1 MEKFG
6 AFDLD
11 GLWDSSW
18 VKQGAGKWIAGTP
31 ASFKQLIVTMKINV
45 RLKLS
50 MQNKIR
56 FLIFLGATT
65 LLSGGR
71 AQILTDPIPEMA
83 VPNVIVSTAQE
94 PVTPGKFQ
102 PTWSSLRQYQCPD
115 WFRNAKFGI
124 WACFGP
130 QNQPEDGDWYARNM
144 YVEGGRQNQYHI
156 AHYGPPSQFGFKDV
170 IHIWKAENFDAE
182 KLVALYKR
190 VGAQYFFAM
199 ANHHD
204 NFDLYDSKY
213 QPWNSVK
220 VGPHQ
225 DIVGDFAKAAHEQ
238 GLPFGVSVHAAHAW
252 SFYEIT
258 LSADKT
264 GPLAG
269 VPYDGKLTKADGK
282 GKWWDG
288 LDPQD
293 LYEQRHT
300 PSLNFSNANSIHA
313 QWNWSNG
320 ASQPDQAYCDKF
332 YNRTIDLIHKYKPD
346 LVYFDDDALPL
357 WPVSDAGLKIAADF
371 YNYNMQQHD
380 GRLEA
385 VLFGKMLS
393 EDQQKCLVRDIER
406 GAANKIEA
414 QPWETDT
421 CIGNWHYDR
430 SLYDKNRYKTAKT
443 VIQMLCDIVSKNG
456 DLLLNIPVRGDGSI
470 DDKEQA
476 VLEGIGA
483 WMDVNKECIFDTRPW
498 KVFGEGPASAGAALS
513 AQGFNEGKGKPFT
526 ADDVRFTAKN
536 GTLYLIALGVPK
548 KDMLIKSLGT
558 SANLLT
564 QPIGGITL
572 LGSPEKVQWTQTADG
587 LTIKA
592 PLKSPNDIAIVF
604 KITQG

>member
-1 MEKFG
+1 
-6 AFDLD
+6 
-11 GLWDSSW
+11 
-18 VKQGAGKWIAGTP
+18 
-31 ASFKQLIVTMKINV
+31 MKT
-45 RLKLS
+45 KLCVS
-50 MQNKIR
+50 I
-56 FLIFLGATT
+56 ILGAAAVANC
-65 LLSGGR
+65 GR
-71 AQILTDPIPEMA
+71 AQILTDPIPETA
-83 VPNVIVSTAQE
+83 VPAVIVSTNNE

-102 PTWSSLRQYQCPD
+102 PTWDSLHQYQCPD
-115 WFRNAKFGI
+115 WFRDAKFGI

-130 QNQPEDGDWYARNM
+130 QNVPEDGDWYARNM
-144 YVEGGRQNQYHI
+144 YVEGSKQNKYHV

-182 KLVALYKR
+182 KLVALYKK
-190 VGAQYFFAM
+190 VGAQYFFVM

-204 NFDLYDSKY
+204 NFDMYDSKY
-213 QPWNSVK
+213 QPWNSVN
-220 VGPHQ
+220 VGPHK

-252 SFYEIT
+252 SFYEIAQ
-258 LSADKT
+258 SADKT

-293 LYEQRHT
+293 LYAQNHT

-313 QWNWSNG
+313 QWNWGNG
-320 ASQPDQAYCDKF
+320 ASLPDQAYCDKF
-332 YNRTIDLIHKYKPD
+332 YNRTIDLVHKYKPD
-346 LVYFDDDALPL
+346 LIYFDDDALPL

-371 YNYNMQQHD
+371 YNFNMQQHD
-380 GRLEA
+380 GKLEA

-393 EDQQKCLVRDIER
+393 ESQQKCIVRDIER
-406 GAANKIEA
+406 GAANEIEA

-430 SLYDKNRYKTAKT
+430 SLYTKNRYKTAKT

-476 VLEGIGA
+476 VLEGIGT
-483 WMDVNKECIFDTRPW
+483 WMDVNKECIFGTRPW
-498 KVFGEGPASAGAALS
+498 KVFGEGPASEGAALS
-513 AQGFNEGKGKPFT
+513 AQGFNEGKGKPFS
-526 ADDVRFTAKN
+526 AADVRFTTK
-536 GTLYLIALGVPK
+536 GDTLYAIELGAPTNAVA
-548 KDMLIKSLGT
+548 IKSLGT
-558 SANLLT
+558 AAKLLDK
-564 QPIGGITL
+564 PIGNITL
-572 LGSPEKVQWTQTADG
+572 LGSDTKVEWTQTDDV

-592 PLKSPNDIAIVF
+592 PAKSPNDIAIVY
-604 KITQG
+604 KITPP

>member
-1 MEKFG
+1 
-6 AFDLD
+6 
-11 GLWDSSW
+11 
-18 VKQGAGKWIAGTP
+18 
-31 ASFKQLIVTMKINV
+31 MKT
-45 RLKLS
+45 KL
-50 MQNKIR
+50 R
-56 FLIFLGATT
+56 FLILLGAAAVVEC
-65 LLSGGR
+65 GR
-71 AQILTDPIPEMA
+71 AQILTDPIPETA
-83 VPNVIVSTAQE
+83 VPTVIVNTTNE
-94 PVTPGKFQ
+94 PVTPGKFS
-102 PTWSSLRQYQCPD
+102 PTWDSLRQYQVPD

-130 QNQPEDGDWYARNM
+130 QNVPEDGDWYARNM
-144 YVEGGRQNQYHI
+144 YVEGSAQNKYHVK
-156 AHYGPPSQFGFKDV
+156 HYGPPSEFGFKDV
-170 IHIWKAENFDAE
+170 IHTWKAENFDAE
-182 KLVALYKR
+182 KLIALYKK
-190 VGAQYFFAM
+190 VGAQYFFVM

-204 NFDLYDSKY
+204 NFDMYDSKY

-220 VGPHQ
+220 VGPHK

-252 SFYEIT
+252 SFYEIAQ
-258 LSADKT
+258 SADTT

-293 LYEQRHT
+293 LYAQNHT
-300 PSLNFSNANSIHA
+300 PSLNFSNAKSIHGE
-313 QWNWSNG
+313 WNWENG
-320 ASQPDQAYCDKF
+320 ASIPDQAYCDKF
-332 YNRTIDLIHKYKPD
+332 YNRTIDLVHKYKPD
-346 LVYFDDDALPL
+346 LIYFDDDALPL

-371 YNYNMQQHD
+371 YNFNMKQHD
-380 GRLEA
+380 GKLEA

-393 EDQQKCLVRDIER
+393 ESQQKCLVRDIER
-406 GAANKIEA
+406 GASNKIES

-498 KVFGEGPASAGAALS
+498 KIFGEGPASEGAALS

-526 ADDVRFTAKN
+526 AADFRFTTKGN
-536 GTLYLIALGVPK
+536 VLYAIELGWPTNAAS
-548 KDMLIKSLGT
+548 IKSLGT
-558 SANLLT
+558 AAKLLDKS
-564 QPIGGITL
+564 IGGITL
-572 LGSPEKVQWTQTADG
+572 LGSAEKVQWSQNADA
-587 LTIKA
+587 LTIKPPQNTPSDVA
-592 PLKSPNDIAIVF
+592 VVF
-604 KITQG
+604 KITLDNP

>member
-1 MEKFG
+1 MKNLPSVF
-6 AFDLD
+6 LVLV
-11 GLWDSSW
+11 GLAVVDCGS
-18 VKQGAGKWIAGTP
+18 
-31 ASFKQLIVTMKINV
+31 
-45 RLKLS
+45 
-50 MQNKIR
+50 
-56 FLIFLGATT
+56 
-65 LLSGGR
+65 
-71 AQILTDPIPEMA
+71 AQILTDPIPETA
-83 VPNVIVSTAQE
+83 VPTVIVSTTNE

-102 PTWSSLRQYQCPD
+102 PTWDSLRQYQCPD

-144 YVEGGRQNQYHI
+144 YVEGSRQNKFHV

-170 IHIWKAENFDAE
+170 IHVWKAEKFDAE
-182 KLVALYKR
+182 KLVALYKK

-213 QPWNSVK
+213 QPWNSVN
-220 VGPHQ
+220 VGPHR

-252 SFYEIT
+252 SFYEIAQ
-258 LSADKT
+258 SADKT
-264 GPLAG
+264 GPFAG
-269 VPYDGKLTKADGK
+269 VPYDGKLTKADGQ

-288 LDPQD
+288 LDPQE
-293 LYEQRHT
+293 LYAQNHM
-300 PSLNFSNANSIHA
+300 PSLNFSDANSIHG
-313 QWNWSNG
+313 QWNWGNG
-320 ASQPDQAYCDKF
+320 ASLPDQAYCDKF
-332 YNRTIDLIHKYKPD
+332 YNRTVDLVHKYKPD

-371 YNYNMQQHD
+371 YNFNMKQHD
-380 GRLEA
+380 GKLEA

-393 EDQQKCLVRDIER
+393 ADQQKCLVRDIER
-406 GAANKIEA
+406 GASNKIEA

-430 SLYDKNRYKTAKT
+430 SLYVKNHYKTAKT

-476 VLEGIGA
+476 VLAGIGA
-483 WMDVNKECIFDTRPW
+483 WMDVNKECIFGTRPW
-498 KVFGEGPASAGAALS
+498 KVFGEGPASEGAAHS

-526 ADDVRFTAKN
+526 AADVRFTTK
-536 GTLYLIALGVPK
+536 GETLYAIVLGTPQQT
-548 KDMLIKSLGT
+548 LQIKSLGT
-558 SANLLT
+558 AAKLLDG
-564 QPIGGITL
+564 PIGGITL
-572 LGSPEKVQWTQTADG
+572 LGGGDKVAWAQTADG
-587 LTIKA
+587 LTIQA
-592 PLKSPNDIAIVF
+592 PKTSPNNIAIVY
-604 KITQG
+604 KIILSRLADGARVLTN